1 MPIARTTMTTRT
13 ETTATTNGGPNA
25 ASPTDHHTGRLD
37 ALACEAA
44 GLVDALDRDPLVGAV
59 IRGEASR
66 DAYAAFL
73 RGTYH
78 YIRWSGPLLAETAA
92 GMRRRRGP
100 GCRWLVELLDAKTNE
115 EAAHDLW
122 VLADLRR
129 LGENVELLK
138 AAAPPRAVV
147 AYVAHSRSLA
157 EAGSPG
163 YLGAA
168 YVLEL
173 ISARRARWAARNLRV
188 RAAIAGIEDA
198 LSFLEG
204 HADADTGHV
213 EVLEGVLRRID
224 DPQDQDDLCLAAR
237 QLRRLYP
244 RFFVHEG
251 SGEAAAAV
259 AGSAS

>member
-1 MPIARTTMTTRT
+1 MPIASSTMTT
-13 ETTATTNGGPNA
+13 TTRITDPNPSPNPA
-25 ASPTDHHTGRLD
+25 APPDDRDPGWID
-37 ALACEAA
+37 ALAREAA
-44 GLVDALDRDPLVGAV
+44 GLVDALDRDPVVGAV

-66 DAYAAFL
+66 DAYVAFL

-92 GMRRRRGP
+92 GMRRSRGA
-100 GCRWLVELLDAKTNE
+100 GGRWLVELLEAKTDE

-129 LGENVELLK
+129 LGESVELLK
-138 AAAPPRAVV
+138 AAAPSPAVV

-157 EAGSPG
+157 EAGSAG

-173 ISARRARWAARNLRV
+173 ISARRAGRAARNLRV
-188 RAAIAGIEDA
+188 RAGIAGIEGA

-204 HADADTGHV
+204 HADADEGHIQ
-213 EVLEGVLRRID
+213 VLEGVLRRID
-224 DPQDQDDLCLAAR
+224 DPQDRDDLCLAAK

-244 RFFVHEG
+244 RFFSPAASPATG
-251 SGEAAAAV
+251 SE
-259 AGSAS
+259 S